1 MIEGLKKVLVIGS
14 GPIIIGQAAEFDY
27 AGTQACRAL
36 KEEGLEVVLINSNP
50 ATIMTDED
58 IADRVYIE
66 PISLDYVT
74 EVIEKERPD
83 GLLATLGGQVGLN
96 MAVELANAGVLEKY
110 NVKLLGTHLSAIKE
124 AEDRELFKEAMKD
137 INQPVPESDIFEDVQ
152 SAIDFA
158 DKIGYPIIVRP
169 AFTLGGTG
177 GGIAHDE
184 DELFMIATRGIKL
197 SPINQ
202 ILVERSVAGWKEI
215 EYEVMRDKA
224 DNCIIVCNMENIDPV
239 GVHTGD
245 SIVVAPSQTLND
257 LQYQMLRTA
266 SLAIIRRLKIEGG
279 CNVQYA
285 LDPNSNQYYVIEVN
299 PRVSRSS
306 ALASKATGYPI
317 AKVAA
322 KVATGLTL
330 DQITNAVTG
339 KTTACFEP
347 TLDYC
352 VVKFPRWPFEKFALA
367 DKTLGTQ
374 MKATGEV
381 MALDRCFEGALLKAV
396 RSLEIGVNYLTLKK
410 LESKS
415 LIEIAEL
422 LQKQDDERLFVVTQA
437 LRLGLSEEKIHYI
450 TGYDMWFLS
459 KLKNIVDLEEALKK
473 QGLTEDNVRLAKRY
487 SMPDAVIAGFV
498 GKSEDEVWAF
508 RQEKGITPT
517 FKMVDTCAAEFEAA
531 TPYYYS
537 CYAAED
543 EVKPLGDK
551 SVVVLGSG
559 PIRIGQG
566 IEFDYCSVHS
576 AWALRKAGMNS
587 IIVNNNPETVSTDF
601 DTSDSLY
608 FEPLTVEDVM
618 AVIDKEKP
626 VGVICQFGGQTAI
639 NLAAPL
645 AKRGVKVLGT
655 SVEGMD
661 RAEDRERFDEVLAK
675 LNIPREK
682 ELERYLREAVIAS
695 PDHPILIDEYMTGRE
710 VEVDA
715 VADGTDVFIPGIME
729 QVERAGVHSG
739 DSIAVYPPQ
748 HLDQEMID
756 QIVDYTTRISLEL
769 QVKGA
774 VNIQFVVSKGKL
786 YIIEVN
792 PRSSRTVPF
801 LSKVTHF
808 PIVEVATRIAL
819 GETLKDMGYGSG
831 LLPAKGH
838 VAAKAPVFS
847 FSKIGLAEIAL
858 GPEMK
863 STGEVMGI
871 GKTYSEALYK
881 AVNGAKMRIP
891 AGGTI
896 LVTVADRDKE
906 EALQLAHGF
915 KELGYHIIATEGTG
929 QYFNDH
935 GMPVDVVR
943 KIHES
948 GQNIATLIRNGK
960 IDLVV
965 NTLTFGKHPERDG
978 FNLRRMA
985 VELAVPCLTSLDTAR
1000 EVLRVFANKGKND
1013 GYHHVAALQDYD
1025 MDR

>member
-1 MIEGLKKVLVIGS
+1 M
-14 GPIIIGQAAEFDY
+14 
-27 AGTQACRAL
+27 
-36 KEEGLEVVLINSNP
+36 
-50 ATIMTDED
+50 
-58 IADRVYIE
+58 
-66 PISLDYVT
+66 
-74 EVIEKERPD
+74 
-83 GLLATLGGQVGLN
+83 
-96 MAVELANAGVLEKY
+96 
-110 NVKLLGTHLSAIKE
+110 
-124 AEDRELFKEAMKD
+124 
-137 INQPVPESDIFEDVQ
+137 
-152 SAIDFA
+152 
-158 DKIGYPIIVRP
+158 
-169 AFTLGGTG
+169 
-177 GGIAHDE
+177 
-184 DELFMIATRGIKL
+184 
-197 SPINQ
+197 
-202 ILVERSVAGWKEI
+202 
-215 EYEVMRDKA
+215 
-224 DNCIIVCNMENIDPV
+224 
-239 GVHTGD
+239 
-245 SIVVAPSQTLND
+245 
-257 LQYQMLRTA
+257 
-266 SLAIIRRLKIEGG
+266 
-279 CNVQYA
+279 
-285 LDPNSNQYYVIEVN
+285 
-299 PRVSRSS
+299 
-306 ALASKATGYPI
+306 
-317 AKVAA
+317 
-322 KVATGLTL
+322 
-330 DQITNAVTG
+330 
-339 KTTACFEP
+339 
-347 TLDYC
+347 
-352 VVKFPRWPFEKFALA
+352 
-367 DKTLGTQ
+367 
-374 MKATGEV
+374 
-381 MALDRCFEGALLKAV
+381 
-396 RSLEIGVNYLTLKK
+396 NYLTLKSWK
-410 LESKS
+410 ANPS
-415 LIEIAEL
+415 IEIAEL

-487 SMPDAVIAGFV
+487 SMPDAVVAGFA
-498 GKSEDEVWAF
+498 GKTEDEVRAF

-675 LNIPREK
+675 LNIPRPDGRIATSDSEAMKVSQELEFPLIVRPSYVLGGRAMEIVYNEK

>member
-1 MIEGLKKVLVIGS
+1 
-14 GPIIIGQAAEFDY
+14 
-27 AGTQACRAL
+27 
-36 KEEGLEVVLINSNP
+36 
-50 ATIMTDED
+50 
-58 IADRVYIE
+58 
-66 PISLDYVT
+66 
-74 EVIEKERPD
+74 
-83 GLLATLGGQVGLN
+83 
-96 MAVELANAGVLEKY
+96 
-110 NVKLLGTHLSAIKE
+110 
-124 AEDRELFKEAMKD
+124 
-137 INQPVPESDIFEDVQ
+137 
-152 SAIDFA
+152 
-158 DKIGYPIIVRP
+158 
-169 AFTLGGTG
+169 
-177 GGIAHDE
+177 
-184 DELFMIATRGIKL
+184 
-197 SPINQ
+197 
-202 ILVERSVAGWKEI
+202 
-215 EYEVMRDKA
+215 
-224 DNCIIVCNMENIDPV
+224 
-239 GVHTGD
+239 
-245 SIVVAPSQTLND
+245 
-257 LQYQMLRTA
+257 
-266 SLAIIRRLKIEGG
+266 
-279 CNVQYA
+279 
-285 LDPNSNQYYVIEVN
+285 
-299 PRVSRSS
+299 
-306 ALASKATGYPI
+306 
-317 AKVAA
+317 
-322 KVATGLTL
+322 
-330 DQITNAVTG
+330 
-339 KTTACFEP
+339 
-347 TLDYC
+347 
-352 VVKFPRWPFEKFALA
+352 
-367 DKTLGTQ
+367 
-374 MKATGEV
+374 
-381 MALDRCFEGALLKAV
+381 
-396 RSLEIGVNYLTLKK
+396 
-410 LESKS
+410 
-415 LIEIAEL
+415 
-422 LQKQDDERLFVVTQA
+422 
-437 LRLGLSEEKIHYI
+437 
-450 TGYDMWFLS
+450 
-459 KLKNIVDLEEALKK
+459 
-473 QGLTEDNVRLAKRY
+473 
-487 SMPDAVIAGFV
+487 
-498 GKSEDEVWAF
+498 
-508 RQEKGITPT
+508 
-517 FKMVDTCAAEFEAA
+517 
-531 TPYYYS
+531 
-537 CYAAED
+537 
-543 EVKPLGDK
+543 
-551 SVVVLGSG
+551 
-559 PIRIGQG
+559 
-566 IEFDYCSVHS
+566 
-576 AWALRKAGMNS
+576 MNS

-675 LNIPREK
+675 LNIPRPDGRIATSDSEAMKVSQELEFPLIVRPSYVLGGRAMEIVYNEK